1 MALYE
6 SVFIARQDVS
16 ATQVDSLTDSF
27 EKIISDNGGSV
38 ARREYWGLR
47 TLAYRIK
54 KTAKVITSCLTWKH
68 RRALFRKWNVICA

>member
-38 ARREYWGLR
+38 ERRE
-47 TLAYRIK
+47 
-54 KTAKVITSCLTWKH
+54 
-68 RRALFRKWNVICA
+68 